1 MKLPWRRNEVSR
13 GQALVE
19 FAIVLPVI
27 ALLLVMA
34 LDFGRVYFGWIS
46 LNNAARVGANY
57 ASSHADA
64 WSAGR
69 TAEQDA
75 FTQLVR
81 DNVSGCT
88 LVEPLASPQFIDM
101 NADGDREGSS
111 DQVNVTLNCS
121 FDLITPLA
129 STVMGSGAI
138 NVAAESVFPVRGQY
152 DGPTGAGGNPP
163 CAGIRAPDLR
173 LRTVADAQQLWTDLT
188 FTGSFT
194 VDPTGEPDYIIQT
207 QTFTPNASPNDC
219 VDASTQVFV
228 RAVPPPPCPS
238 GQAQVPN
245 LMNMTLTDARLA
257 WTAATFTG
265 TFTPAN
271 GNNAKVVLTQTTTPS
286 SVPNGCLATTAT
298 VVVTYGDPP
307 PPQCTV
313 PNMVGHTVSEAQN
326 MWAANNFT
334 RTLNVTGNGNG
345 TVSTQDPGF
354 PGTVNCDIRG
364 RINT

>member
-19 FAIVLPVI
+19 FAIVLPVL

-34 LDFGRVYFGWIS
+34 LDFGRVYFGWVS
-46 LNNAARVGANY
+46 LTNAARVGANY
-57 ASSHADA
+57 ASSHSDA

-69 TAEQDA
+69 TAEIDE
-75 FTQLVR
+75 FKQLVR
-81 DNVSGCT
+81 DNVTGCT
-88 LVEPLASPQFIDM
+88 LADPGSPQFIDM
-101 NADGDREGSS
+101 NADGDTEGSS

-129 STVMGSGAI
+129 SAVMGTGAI
-138 NVAAESVFPVRGQY
+138 SVAAESIFPVRGQY

-163 CAGIRAPDLR
+163 CAGIRIPDLR
-173 LRTVADAQQLWTDLT
+173 LRTVTDAQQLWTDLT
-188 FTGSFT
+188 FAGTFT
-194 VDPTGEPDYIIQT
+194 VDPTGQPDYIIQT
-207 QTFTPNASPNDC
+207 QSFTPSANVNDC
-219 VDASTQVFV
+219 VDPSTSVFV

-271 GNNAKVVLTQTTTPS
+271 GNNAKVVLTQITNPA
-286 SVPNGCLATTAT
+286 SVPNGCLVTSAT

-307 PPQCTV
+307 PPQCPV
-313 PNMVGHTVSEAQN
+313 PNMVGHSVSEAQD
-326 MWAANNFT
+326 MWTANGFT
-334 RTLNVTGNGNG
+334 RALQVTGNGTGN
-345 TVSTQDPGF
+345 VKTQDPGF
-354 PGTVNCDIRG
+354 PGTVDCDIRG
-364 RINT
+364 KINT